1 MFENNDLYLFLKG
14 RKLKFWK
21 HRSLRKLRKY
31 LNELE
36 EPYNYPFAQPYCT
49 LLALIELQKQY
60 CYLCGYNAYDIRCL
74 KEQLK
79 KEK

>member
-1 MFENNDLYLFLKG
+1 MGLYLFLKR

-21 HRSLRKLRKY
+21 HRSLIKLRKY

-36 EPYNYPFAQPYCT
+36 EPYNYPFAPPYFT
-49 LLALIELQKQY
+49 LLELIGIQKEY
-60 CYLCGYNAYDIRCL
+60 CYLCGYNVYDINYL
-74 KEQLK
+74 KEQLE